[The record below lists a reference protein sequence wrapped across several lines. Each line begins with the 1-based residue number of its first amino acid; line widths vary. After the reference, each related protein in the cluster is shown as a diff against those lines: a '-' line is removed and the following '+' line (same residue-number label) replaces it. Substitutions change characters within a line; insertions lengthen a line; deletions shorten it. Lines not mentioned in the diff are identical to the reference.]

1 MGWKK
6 CSPKYASENGELLF
20 IFKKKKEEII
30 FADD

>member
-20 IFKKKKEEII
+20 IFKKKEEII